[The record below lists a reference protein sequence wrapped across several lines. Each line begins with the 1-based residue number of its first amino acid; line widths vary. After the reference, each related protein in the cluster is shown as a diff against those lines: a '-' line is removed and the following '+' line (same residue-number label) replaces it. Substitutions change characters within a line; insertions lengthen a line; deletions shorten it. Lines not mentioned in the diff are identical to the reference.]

1 MMLVATE
8 DLFQVKETIFSLFRP
23 KKVHFKAKIDNFPT
37 FCVYQLFS
45 VDAKMI
51 NRYERSFICG
61 SQISKL

>member
-51 NRYERSFICG
+51 NR
-61 SQISKL
+61 